1 MSTLCPHAEEH
12 RSAAFAALQ
21 AQTNKRSLRKLDCY
35 GVSKHGPLAVGG
47 PGRPRPSR
55 RAHAKARQDA
65 RERAFCCVRAP
76 QDEVG
81 TKTRRR
87 ADEVIE

>member
-35 GVSKHGPLAVGG
+35 GVSKNGPLAVAG

-55 RAHAKARQDA
+55 RAHAKR
-65 RERAFCCVRAP
+65 VRAP